1 MAQQNKDVAQ
11 QVTPKSND
19 TNFKQLSLP
28 QDSHYVIGKL
38 TWFHISMIIT
48 TIIMMLMSF
57 GNGITGDDIVVNEY
71 GKEILKFITGFGSY
85 DYNYEHP
92 LSKLY
97 DRDLVIQYYGGL
109 FSVICVMV
117 NKVSPFA
124 EYTTI
129 HLLNALS
136 GAVATLFAAKICKRY
151 IGESAAVIVIWLMFL
166 SPFWLGNA
174 MNNPK
179 DTPFAATYIIAI
191 YLIFKHIENL
201 NNAHWKQY
209 IWIAIAIACSIN
221 VRVGG
226 ILLIPYL
233 FAFIIGANI
242 WERWIMKL
250 PTSLFRGLL
259 PAVGIS
265 IAAYLGCSLLWPNA
279 WHDPINHPLD
289 SLTALTH
296 IPVALNQLWEGTKK
310 MSAVSDPENE
320 GMFVSNLGAYYLP
333 KAIAITTPLLVV
345 FGFLISLILL
355 AIHNNKKNL
364 QFAFLLMILFSAVF
378 PVAYIIY
385 KKSNL
390 YHLWRHVLFV
400 YPSICILTAFAFNYI
415 QAYFNNKTV
424 KYAVIA
430 VIVLGLAEPA
440 YFIAKTYP
448 NTMSYFNATVGGT
461 KGAYGKYEVDFY
473 YNSVKESSEWFKK
486 NVVSKLG
493 KTDTLR
499 LGTNAPHIVMEYF
512 RDDPRIKISYVKFY
526 TRNNTACDYQM
537 FHITMI
543 TEGAVKTSSWL
554 QDNVIYKAEV
564 CGKTMNAIFKKPSND
579 DVLGSSMLDKGDV
592 NGVPL
597 LLNYLKTE
605 PHNDLILA
613 KLANYYIAVQ
623 KPDSAIT
630 YLQPLLAFDSTGLET
645 QSLQAKYFVQKGQG
659 QLAIQKLQNI
669 IAKEPNYMPAYLDM
683 GTAQVAMGKVQE
695 GLNSMNT
702 AAQDPRVA
710 PQAYYMMSQVYAKIG
725 NVQEAQKFMAAS
737 QQAQQQAR

>member
-1 MAQQNKDVAQ
+1 MAQQNNTSPSKVAS
-11 QVTPKSND
+11 VIDNAD
-19 TNFKQLSLP
+19 FKQMSLP
-28 QDSHYVIGKL
+28 QDNNYVLGKL

-48 TIIMMLMSF
+48 TIIMLLMSF
-57 GNGITGDDIVVNEY
+57 KNGITGDDIVVNEY

-92 LSKLY
+92 LPKAF

-109 FSVICVMV
+109 FSVICVLV
-117 NKVSPFA
+117 NKISPFA

-129 HLLNALS
+129 HFLNALS
-136 GAVATLFAAKICKRY
+136 GALATFFAAKICKRY
-151 IGESAAVIVIWLMFL
+151 ISESAAVICVWLMFL

-191 YLIFKHIENL
+191 YLIFIHIENL
-201 NNAHWKQY
+201 NKPNWKQY
-209 IWIAIAIACSIN
+209 IWITIAIACSIN

-233 FAFIIGANI
+233 FAFTIGANI
-242 WERWIMKL
+242 WEKWIMKL

-279 WHDPINHPLD
+279 WHDPINHPLN

-296 IPVALNQLWEGTKK
+296 IPVALNQLWEGTKQ
-310 MSAVSDPENE
+310 MSAISDPEND
-320 GMFVSNLGAYYLP
+320 GMFVSNLGAHYLP
-333 KAIAITTPLLVV
+333 KAIAITTPLLIVG
-345 FGFLISLILL
+345 GFILSFIML
-355 AIHNNKKNL
+355 ALHKSKGNL
-364 QFAFLLMILFSAVF
+364 RYAFLLMILFSAIF

-400 YPSICILTAFAFNYI
+400 YPSICILAAFAFTAL
-415 QAYFNNKTV
+415 QFYFNNKII
-424 KYAVIA
+424 KYAITGI
-430 VIVLGLAEPA
+430 IVLGLAEPA
-440 YFIAKTYP
+440 YFIAKSFP
-448 NTMSYFNATVGGT
+448 NTMSYFNSLVGGT
-461 KGAYGKYEVDFY
+461 TGAYGNYEVDFY

-486 NVVSKLG
+486 NVVSK
-493 KTDTLR
+493 KNATDTVR

-512 RDDPRIKISYVKFY
+512 RDDPRVKISYVKFY

-543 TEGAVKTSSWL
+543 TEEAVKTGSWL
-554 QDNVIYKAEV
+554 QDNVVYKAEV
-564 CGKTMNAIFKKPSND
+564 CGKTMNAIFKKTSND
-579 DVLGSSMLDKGDV
+579 DVTGSALLDKGDIS
-592 NGVPL
+592 GVPL

-605 PHNDLILA
+605 PHNDLILS
-613 KLANYYIAVQ
+613 KLANYYISAQ
-623 KPDSAIT
+623 KPDSADAF
-630 YLQPLLAFDSTGLET
+630 LKPLLAMDSTGLET
-645 QSLQAKYFVQKGQG
+645 QSLQAKYYVQKGQP

-669 IAKEPNYMPAYLDM
+669 LTAQPSYMPAYLDL
-683 GTAQVAMGKVQE
+683 GAAQVAMGKVQE

-702 AAQDPRVA
+702 AAQDPRAA
-710 PQAYYMMSQVYAKIG
+710 PQAYYMMSQVYAKLG
-725 NVQEAQKFMAAS
+725 NTQEAQKFMAAS
-737 QQAQQQAR
+737 QQAQQRAR